1 MKIEISSETLN
12 ALANEYEKYMDLYD
26 EVTADYPNEEQ
37 QAFIALFE
45 TVGMVLADM
54 VFETV
59 GMVLADEVNEE
70 LDDWCEQ
77 NRSVMEAALRESQ
90 PLKEIV

>member
-1 MKIEISSETLN
+1 MKIEISHEAFN
-12 ALANEYEKYMDLYD
+12 ALVQEYEKYMDLYD
-26 EVTADYPNEEQ
+26 EVTADDPGEEPQ

-45 TVGMVLADM
+45 TVGMVIAE
-54 VFETV
+54 V
-59 GMVLADEVNEE
+59 VNEGM
-70 LDDWCEQ
+70 DDWCEQ

>member
-1 MKIEISSETLN
+1 MKIEISSEAFN
-12 ALANEYEKYMDLYD
+12 ALVKEYEKYMDLYD
-26 EVTADYPNEEQ
+26 EITADYPDEEQ
-37 QAFIALFE
+37 QAFLSIFE
-45 TVGMVLADM
+45 TVGMVIAE
-54 VFETV
+54 V
-59 GMVLADEVNEE
+59 VNEE